1 MTKALNFKNKIKNG
15 RDLAIQVVY
24 LCEQE
29 DMYSHVAW
37 SQSLYGRDFDQ
48 REKKFAMV
56 GARYSEEKGHSRLRD
71 TAGIP
76 RGKRLT

>member
-48 REKKFAMV
+48 REKKFAM
-56 GARYSEEKGHSRLRD
+56 E
-71 TAGIP
+71 
-76 RGKRLT
+76 